1 MTWEFERVAG
11 PYEFTEGPV
20 WDGTGVLFTDIP
32 NDHILRFDAETG
44 DSEAVRV
51 STNGANGLKFGPDG
65 RLYACE
71 GDAHRIAR
79 YGTDGAS
86 ETVVEEYDG
95 KRLNAPNDLAF
106 DGRGRLWFTD
116 PDYQDRDGL
125 KLGHESVYRVDREPD
140 GLRIHRVTRDTT
152 KPNGILVSR
161 DGTRLFVVQSEY
173 GVDNDREL
181 RSYPIRNDGTLGE
194 YEVLHNFYPHRG
206 IDGMCLDEAG
216 NVVATAGWEESGPGP
231 MLYVFAPNGRILDTH
246 PFPSNQPTNCAFGGD
261 DLRMLFVTSADGC
274 LYRARTDR
282 RGLLGA
288 PDSPRF

>member
-125 KLGHESVYRVDREPD
+125 KLGHESVYRVDPGPD
-140 GLRIHRVTRDTT
+140 GWRIHRVTRDTT
-152 KPNGILVSR
+152 KPNGTLVSR
-161 DGTRLFVVQSEY
+161 DGTRLFVAQSEY